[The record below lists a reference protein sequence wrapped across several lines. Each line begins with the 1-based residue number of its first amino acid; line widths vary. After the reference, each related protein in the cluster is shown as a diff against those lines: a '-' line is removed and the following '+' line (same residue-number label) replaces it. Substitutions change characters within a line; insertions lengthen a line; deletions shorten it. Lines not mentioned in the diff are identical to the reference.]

1 MYPNEQEALYP
12 PLTYLRSLK
21 AEKGTLNGMSVL
33 VATVEP
39 VFM

>member
-1 MYPNEQEALYP
+1 MYQHEKEALYP

-21 AEKGTLNGMSVL
+21 AEKEVVGGVEVL